1 MVFSQSETPKW
12 VSTHYLIAM
21 AQQTQSQTDADSGSI
36 AGVLIREVA
45 SLSQILDTVDRDE
58 IADMTDEELVELRN
72 ELKDLEDTVED
83 ARKDKAEDVLEDR
96 VAPGEKLLG
105 LHRVES
111 HSKYV
116 DDDVG
121 AVIMRAVSE
130 GIDYTEFVDIKASKL
145 DEVAPDIAEIGRAE
159 YTYFR

>member
-121 AVIMRAVSE
+121 AVIMRAVSN